1 MHPTLTPRPDPGG
14 FLPRPARGWRG
25 VRSAGLASGLVVS
38 ACLVLHLVALPGAA
52 TAQPAEGGAAL
63 AARLERHVGQAI
75 DLVELTAGR
84 RMVRPVLAG
93 VMKQRGTVTA
103 LRLLTDPAAPPQT
116 VQLAGVSR
124 IIIDRE
130 VVHDTGPRGG
140 AGRPGGSRARDGGG
154 RAAAASAARMR
165 AKGVEPWPV
174 RSAADHAAEVAKLQA
189 FVTRVTEDFP
199 GLEVVTTHE
208 FIFATDIPAAEV
220 AGVVANLD
228 RMHDILCDLYDIPAG
243 EPVWLGKCLV
253 IAFRREEDFL
263 AFEKHFMREIPAGVH
278 GVCHQATE
286 GQVVV
291 AGHQGRDQPSFE
303 HMLVHETTHGFN
315 HRWVSA
321 VKLPNW
327 LNEGIAEWVGRQV
340 VPGCRQVPA
349 KEARSLA
356 VMQATGSVGDD
367 FFTATNINRDQYGI
381 ASGLVSFMAGRDRRR
396 FTQFVRGIKEGMTV
410 EESLTAAFNVSLDEL
425 LAAYAAT
432 LGLPRLSR

>member
-1 MHPTLTPRPDPGG
+1 M
-14 FLPRPARGWRG
+14 
-25 VRSAGLASGLVVS
+25 
-38 ACLVLHLVALPGAA
+38 LHGAA
-52 TAQPAEGGAAL
+52 TAQPADGATAL
-63 AARLERHVGQAI
+63 AARLERHVGKAI

-93 VMKQRGTVTA
+93 ITKQRGTVTA

-130 VVHDTGPRGG
+130 VVHDTGPSGG
-140 AGRPGGSRARDGGG
+140 AGRPGGSRGRDGGG

-165 AKGVEPWPV
+165 AKGIEPWPV

-189 FVTRVTEDFP
+189 FVTRIKDDFP
-199 GLEVVTTHE
+199 ALEAVTTHE

-263 AFEKHFMREIPAGVH
+263 AFEKRFMKEIPPGVH
-278 GVCHQATE
+278 GVCHQAPD

-291 AGHQGRDQPSFE
+291 AGHQGADQLSFE
-303 HMLVHETTHGFN
+303 HMLVHETSHGFN

-327 LNEGIAEWVGRQV
+327 LNEGLAEWIGRQV
-340 VPGCRQVPA
+340 VPACRQVPA

-381 ASGLVSFMAGRDRRR
+381 ASGLVGFMAGRDRRR

-410 EESLTAAFNVSLDEL
+410 EESLTAAFNVSLDDL